1 MTTLKDSFNID
12 IVLRH
17 PSYSP
22 EDISKALSIEPQS
35 SWAAGQSLGTL
46 RAQGTF
52 FHACLRRGDRSSDY
66 EAALAGVVLFL
77 DRNAAFLTDFIS
89 GHGEVELILN
99 HTVSP
104 QEEEGDR
111 CFESYL
117 DPAFLGH
124 LSRLGIGLRVQG
136 STGKAKGKEFALP
149 PGRASLA

>member
-22 EDISKALSIEPQS
+22 EGISKALSIEPQA
-35 SWAAGQSLGTL
+35 SWAAGKSLGTF

-52 FHACLRRGDRSSDY
+52 FHACLQRGDRSSDY

-77 DRNAAFLTDFIS
+77 NRNAAFWTDFIG

-99 HTVSP
+99 HTVCP

-111 CFESYL
+111 CFELYL
-117 DPAFLGH
+117 DPAFLCH
-124 LSRLGIGLRVQG
+124 LSSRGIGMRVKC
-136 STGKAKGKEFALP
+136 STGKAKGKEFAGP
-149 PGRASLA
+149 PGRATLA